1 MNNIAIPDISVIIQN
16 NKLDSEYNVLKE
28 LEETIIDLY
37 DKNDKNDN
45 DFAKKLSYFRYIFA
59 ALQKISLQS

>member
-37 DKNDKNDN
+37 DK
-45 DFAKKLSYFRYIFA
+45 KLESDLFNNHF
-59 ALQKISLQS
+59 LLFQT